1 MQLAKVADARLE
13 KAMDSVKSK
22 QGMMEKIDR
31 GTGILKLF
39 MTIGNTAAEVSHRF
53 VLSTSRLIPLR
64 RQLDLVSQSVATIV
78 TALFKVSTA

>member
-31 GTGILKLF
+31 GTGFLQLF
-39 MTIGNTAAEVSHRF
+39 MTIGNTAAEVSYRF
-53 VLSTSRLIPLR
+53 RQFTSYLIL
-64 RQLDLVSQSVATIV
+64 L
-78 TALFKVSTA
+78 